1 MWYVP
6 TLFLSQSPHISP
18 CIALLSLMRE
28 LVVLYSTAYDPQ
40 PQMIPCTVLFTLL
53 VDCKQLSFFPQS
65 QCSKLCKLMVKRR
78 RDWGIWSPTANDPL
92 YSTFYP
98 FSRLQAVVLLSSEP
112 MQQIV
117 QVNGK
122 KEERLGQ
129 REEKGLLCFLLLGS
143 TLISSPLPS
152 VHILPCLKRKI
163 RDCLQSI
170 Y

>member
-6 TLFLSQSPHISP
+6 TLFLSQSAHISP
-18 CIALLSLMRE
+18 CIALLSLMRK
-28 LVVLYSTAYDPQ
+28 LVVLYSTAYDP
-40 PQMIPCTVLFTLL
+40 
-53 VDCKQLSFFPQS
+53 
-65 QCSKLCKLMVKRR
+65 
-78 RDWGIWSPTANDPL
+78 L

-98 FSRLQAVVLLSSEP
+98 VSRLQAVVLLSSEP

-129 REEKGLLCFLLLGS
+129 RKEKGLLRFLLLGS

>member
-6 TLFLSQSPHISP
+6 TISFSVCP
-18 CIALLSLMRE
+18 YKP
-28 LVVLYSTAYDPQ
+28 LYSTIITHEKISSTVQYRIWSPTANDPLYSTFYPFSRLQ
-40 PQMIPCTVLFTLL
+40 AVVL
-53 VDCKQLSFFPQS
+53 LSSEPMQ
-65 QCSKLCKLMVKRR
+65 QIVQLMVKRR